1 MRIYSEPDHG
11 ELLMELRVSRGSRV
25 VPGCQVLVV
34 EWLLLQN
41 PRAHFGPYRR
51 PLPGQKHPGLGLLKE
66 VFGWLVAM
74 AEILELDGIYYVPSS
89 YHVAIQSRRRV
100 RFLEP
105 EDEALIQSLEELF
118 DRCPAVR
125 GQQYDRRWAGG
136 GRGDRRIVRVAG
148 LSDGASG
155 VGRTRERVCGEV
167 YDERVAAEKKRLRLA
182 LIQPV
187 G

>member
-1 MRIYSEPDHG
+1 
-11 ELLMELRVSRGSRV
+11 

-66 VFGWLVAM
+66 VFGWLAAM

-105 EDEALIQSLEELF
+105 EDEALIRSLEELF
-118 DRCPAVR
+118 AGIPLSEASNQIADGRVVDETTGSPLVWKGYPMVLAVSP
-125 GQQYDRRWAGG
+125 
-136 GRGDRRIVRVAG
+136 V
-148 LSDGASG
+148 LK
-155 VGRTRERVCGEV
+155 ERVCGVAYE
-167 YDERVAAEKKRLRLA
+167 ERVAEEKSRLRLA